1 MSEQAAVDVSKHLS
15 HLLDYF
21 GKYPDQFRQ
30 CVRDM
35 INSGDEHCF
44 ESLEYMQKLFSLE
57 SFREVAQGFTDTE
70 KVIWQSVVGKNKTI
84 KDPEKLMS
92 FIKERLLKS
101 LIATGP
107 MVDAESWE
115 LSLNLKNNDV
125 IRFCK
130 SYKSEGG
137 MLLNILDSAF
147 ISRLID
153 SLPETE
159 AVALMEQ
166 AMNCEMR
173 TAQEGI
179 AFKRALKDFV
189 AKSKNNSFPSKMFKA
204 LTSIEPAKE
213 KLVYRHLLQSY
224 STQDLVVAAAQNC
237 PLDLLSYVSNS
248 FYQEVLSAYPL
259 NKKVRLL
266 LCLDEEMK
274 TRMIDASAPN
284 GSSAR
289 EMLDME
295 MKQIEQNPM
304 ELKRCQVQKGASIAE
319 FLTFVRGHLGSN
331 PTLQSEIK
339 VAAIEW
345 LNGLKNTENSTAG
358 LRAA

>member
-1 MSEQAAVDVSKHLS
+1 MTEAVDVTKHLT
-15 HLLDYF
+15 HLMDYF
-21 GKYPDQFRQ
+21 GKYPDQFRK

-35 INSGDEHCF
+35 INSGDEQCY
-44 ESLEYMQKLFSLE
+44 ESLEYMQKLFTLE
-57 SFREVAQGFTDTE
+57 TFKAIAQGFTDTE
-70 KVIWQSVVGKNKTI
+70 KVSWQSVVGKAKTI
-84 KDPEKLMS
+84 KDPEKVMS

-107 MVDAESWE
+107 MVDAEAWE

-130 SYKSEGG
+130 TYKAEGG
-137 MLLNILDSAF
+137 MLLNILDSTF

-153 SLPETE
+153 SLPQAE

-173 TAQEGI
+173 SAQEGVN
-179 AFKRALKDFV
+179 FKNALKDFV
-189 AKSKNNSFPSKMFKA
+189 AKSRNNSFPSKMFKA
-204 LTSIEPAKE
+204 LSSIDPAKE

-224 STQDLVVAAAQNC
+224 SSQDLVVAAAQNC

-274 TRMIDASAPN
+274 NRMIDASAPT

-289 EMLDME
+289 EMLNME
-295 MKQIEQNPM
+295 MKQIEDNPM
-304 ELKRCQVQKGASIAE
+304 DLKRCQVQKAASINE
-319 FLTFVRGHLGSN
+319 FLTFVRGHLGTN
-331 PTLQSEIK
+331 PALQSEIK

-345 LNGLKNTENSTAG
+345 LNGLKEIGSSESG
-358 LRAA
+358 LKAA

>member
-1 MSEQAAVDVSKHLS
+1 MSEPIDVTKHLN

-21 GKYPDQFRQ
+21 GKYPDQFRK

-35 INSGDEHCF
+35 INSGDEHCYAA
-44 ESLEYMQKLFSLE
+44 LEYMQKLFTLE
-57 SFREVAQGFTDTE
+57 TFKDVAQGFTDTE
-70 KVIWQSVVGKNKTI
+70 KVSWQSVVGKAKTI
-84 KDPEKLMS
+84 KEPEKVMS

-107 MVDAESWE
+107 MVDPEAWE

-130 SYKSEGG
+130 TYKAEGG
-137 MLLNILDSAF
+137 MLLNILDSTF

-153 SLPETE
+153 SLPQAE
-159 AVALMEQ
+159 AMSLMEQ

-173 TAQEGI
+173 SPKEGI
-179 AFKRALKDFV
+179 DFKNALKDFV
-189 AKSKNNSFPSKMFKA
+189 AKSKNNSFPSKMFKS
-204 LTSIEPAKE
+204 LTSLDPAKE
-213 KLVYRHLLQSY
+213 KLVYRHLLQYY
-224 STQDLVVAAAQNC
+224 STQDLVFAATQNC
-237 PLDLLSYVSNS
+237 PLDLLGYVSKS
-248 FYQEVLSAYPL
+248 FYQEILSNYPL

-266 LCLDEEMK
+266 ICLDDEMK
-274 TRMIDASAPN
+274 TRMIDACAPA

-295 MKQIEQNPM
+295 IKQIEQNPM
-304 ELKRCQVQKGASIAE
+304 DHKRCLIQKSTFVSE
-319 FLTFVRGHLGSN
+319 FLGYVRGHLGSN
-331 PTLQSEIK
+331 PALQSEIK

-345 LNGLKNTENSTAG
+345 LTSLKDKGSSAD
-358 LRAA
+358 RMKAA